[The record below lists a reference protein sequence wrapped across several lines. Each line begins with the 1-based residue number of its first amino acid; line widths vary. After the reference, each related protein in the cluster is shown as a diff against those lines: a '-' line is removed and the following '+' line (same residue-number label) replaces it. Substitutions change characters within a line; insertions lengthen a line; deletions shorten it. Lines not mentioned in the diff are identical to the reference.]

1 MPIPPI
7 SRTLLAVV
15 RHGRTAWNE
24 AGLIQGRSDQP
35 LSRAG
40 IDEVERLLPQL
51 AIAKWDLVITS
62 PLGRAKQTGKII
74 SDHFG
79 CPNCEDLRLIE
90 RAYGPAEGL
99 SIDEAKVQYPIDA
112 EVFGRELVSDV
123 ALRGAAALMEV
134 AVANLGKR
142 VVVVSHGELI
152 SSSLRQVGVAL
163 DVADARISTGSVRFI
178 SYQEGRFEQVSM

>member
-35 LSRAG
+35 LSPAG

-51 AIAKWDLVITS
+51 ATTKWDLVVTS
-62 PLGRAKQTGKII
+62 PLVRAQQTGKII
-74 SDHFG
+74 ADHFG
-79 CPNCEDLRLIE
+79 CPSCEDERLTE

-99 SIDEAKVQYPIDA
+99 SIDEAKAQYPT
-112 EVFGRELVSDV
+112 DV
-123 ALRGAAALMEV
+123 E
-134 AVANLGKR
+134 
-142 VVVVSHGELI
+142 I
-152 SSSLRQVGVAL
+152 SSSLRQIGL
-163 DVADARISTGSVRFI
+163 GPDVPDERISTGSVRFI
-178 SYQEGRFEQVSM
+178 SYQDGRFEQVSM